1 MENGLYLVGT
11 FHLDVDGPKRLEKLL
26 NILSPKTIALELNE
40 ELKDFIFSRENREE
54 LEKRL
59 DRELRIRDLSFTP
72 EQRRVYLEGEEMLD
86 IIGYE
91 AEVARL
97 YAASNSETEITYV
110 DCLREKDIPKTLDPS
125 VSNRSSPEEIRETN
139 EVFLSAVSGGLDHY
153 LNGPRF
159 AISQAYSQHRN
170 LIPILK
176 QELSFFLKMSKESRY
191 DSLWSDESGQ
201 EVRMR
206 LQRDDYIADRIK
218 EDYRDGNKKLV
229 AINGL
234 SHLAGLDLRLSDLNP
249 RIVFLDEVDNL

>member
-59 DRELRIRDLSFTP
+59 DRELKIRDLSFTP

-110 DCLREKDIPKTLDPS
+110 DCVREKDIPKTLDTS
-125 VSNRSSPEEIRETN
+125 VSNRYSPEEIRKTN
-139 EVFLSAVSGGLDHY
+139 EAFLSAVSGDLDHY
-153 LNGPRF
+153 LNDPRF

-176 QELSFFLKMSKESRY
+176 QDISLFLKMSKESRY
-191 DSLWSDESGQ
+191 DSLWSDEFGQ
-201 EVRMR
+201 GIRMR
-206 LQRDDYIADRIK
+206 LQRDDYMADRIK